1 MTAARFVLEESS
13 WAAATESE
21 VGVLSEAVEKLLDR
35 LDTTRKRNEVV
46 VKHHAYL
53 ETPLGGDVKL
63 YSVLYEPRCRV
74 QLDRDLTLRLSLA
87 LDQIQ
92 KFDDSEL
99 VDYEAE
105 FEGSIRF
112 SPGVVWAA
120 HAWWSRQRQIA
131 VLPLPLGS
139 APPGQIPVT
148 VAGCSV
154 EVFFV
159 TEESEH
165 VDFFRR
171 VITLEN
177 ANEEMFERLAPSA
190 FPALKWADDVWGG
203 LGAFSRPYTSVR
215 HELVR
220 HLGGLNDHGAA
231 CFHKY
236 GAGDP
241 RTLQQTLSTNVG
253 AETSDENGATK
264 RHRPSELNRTR
275 RYRGASRVFWWHVK
289 LQRHIDRIHF
299 LYEPPA
305 GDSRLSNSG
314 HIVVGL
320 FTDHCTLPN

>member
-1 MTAARFVLEESS
+1 MTARFVLEESS
-13 WAAATESE
+13 WATATKSE
-21 VGVLSEAVEKLLDR
+21 VGVLSEAIEELLDR
-35 LDTTRKRNEVV
+35 LDTTRERSEVV

-53 ETPLGGDVKL
+53 ETPLGDDVQL

-120 HAWWSRQRQIA
+120 HAWCSRQRQIA

-139 APPGQIPVT
+139 APHGQVPVT
-148 VAGCSV
+148 VKKRTV
-154 EVFFV
+154 KVFFV

-171 VITLEN
+171 VITLEK
-177 ANEEMFERLAPSA
+177 AAKAMFERLAPSA
-190 FPALKWADDVWGG
+190 FPALKWADDVWRG
-203 LGAFSRPYTSVR
+203 LSAFRQSYPNIRPD
-215 HELVR
+215 LVR
-220 HLGGLNDHGAA
+220 YLGGLNDHGAA

-236 GAGDP
+236 GSGDP
-241 RTLQQTLSTNVG
+241 RKLAGVLSAKVG
-253 AETSDENGATK
+253 AKISDENGATK
-264 RHRPSELNRTR
+264 KHRPSRLDRTR
-275 RYRGASRVFWWHVK
+275 RYRGTNRVFWWHLK
-289 LQRHIDRIHF
+289 LQPDRDRIYF
-299 LYEPPA
+299 LYEAPS

-314 HIVVGL
+314 YIVVGI
-320 FTDHCTLPN
+320 FKDHCILPN